1 MLSNTYTK
9 EISVVRGALGA
20 AAELCRNVQDRIA
33 IAKEDRS
40 PVTVADYGSQALVC
54 RAVREA
60 FPDDP
65 IVAEEDST
73 LLRAPEQSSLREML
87 AEHLVN
93 VRPGCSLTDAM
104 KWIDYGNAEGFSD
117 RFWTLD
123 PIDGTKGFL
132 RKEHFAVALALIVDG
147 EVAVGGLAC
156 PKLGGGTLVAVRGY
170 GAEQGKR
177 SISVSTIDRVSNA
190 RFCESLESGHSAHG
204 DAQRVADYLG
214 ITTESRRLDSQAKYA
229 VVARGEAEI
238 YMRLPTRKEYVER
251 IWDHAA
257 GALILSEAGGRVT
270 DCTGRKLDFT
280 CGKGLTRNRGI
291 IATNGKLHGEVIR
304 ALKALEIGQELP
316 EA

>member
-1 MLSNTYTK
+1 MLRNTYSK
-9 EISVVRGALGA
+9 EVSVVKTALGV

-33 IAKEDRS
+33 VAKGDRS

-65 IVAEEDST
+65 IIAEEDST
-73 LLRAPEQSSLREML
+73 LLRMPEQSALREML
-87 AEHLVN
+87 TKHLTN
-93 VRPGCSLTDAM
+93 VHPECTLSDAM
-104 KWIDYGNAEGFSD
+104 RWIDYGSAEGFSD

-132 RKEHFAVALALIVDG
+132 RKGHFAVALALILDG
-147 EVAVGGLAC
+147 EVVVGGLAC
-156 PKLGGGTLVAVRGY
+156 PKLDGGTLVAVRGH
-170 GAEQGKR
+170 GATQGR
-177 SISVSTIDRVSNA
+177 RLISVSTIDRVSDA
-190 RFCESLESGHSAHG
+190 RFCESMESGHSAHG

-238 YMRLPTRKEYVER
+238 YMRLPTRKGYVER

-257 GALILSEAGGRVT
+257 GALIVSEAGGSVT
-270 DCTGRKLDFT
+270 DCRGIELDFT

-291 IATNGKLHGEVIR
+291 IATNGKIHGEVIN
-304 ALKALEIGQELP
+304 ALKTLKIGQKLP
-316 EA
+316 EE